1 MSPMGCG
8 HNPPRTQSPPD
19 IIPPMV
25 LTQETPSRV
34 RVNFRVW
41 VRAKLRVS
49 VKVMIKALP

>member
-1 MSPMGCG
+1 M
-8 HNPPRTQSPPD
+8 RTQSPPD

-41 VRAKLRVS
+41 VSAKLRVS